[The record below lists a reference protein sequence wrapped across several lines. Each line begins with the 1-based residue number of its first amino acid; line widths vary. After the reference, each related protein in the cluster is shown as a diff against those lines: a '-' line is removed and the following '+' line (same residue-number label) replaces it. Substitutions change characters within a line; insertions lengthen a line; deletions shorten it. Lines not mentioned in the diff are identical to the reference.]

1 MAPRREMPASRVQHR
16 KLLELQKAGV
26 YTTEDPQGKQ
36 NVFQEYQRFGLIPM
50 EYETPSQL
58 QDAMQTL
65 IKAGVPKKEAMDA
78 LGVKAQIF
86 NANGSIN
93 GRSIRDA
100 MSPGM
105 KELIDARAGEGTA
118 EGLAKLE
125 RKGWTAGQVE
135 NRDIARSLGMAIN
148 AGHYDTSASGAPASN
163 RAAGTE
169 SAVINQM
176 QGRSA
181 ENPPRPLTARET
193 VNTGVANTKIAGL
206 YEAGLENVGIPARS
220 GTTYPLNPYVSALVG
235 SNEATRYI
243 PYEQLEVVN
252 RTFQDLVDQGYSDVA
267 MYDYI
272 KSGGSLDPKSL
283 AEAGLEKRGVSTF
296 ATPPEQQAPVR
307 QVQPPTPKGPTVTT
321 KGVPKGLAEA
331 QVILTPSQSLG
342 QKAAAIANR
351 EPVKPPKPVVVVP
364 KPVAVKPKPKPKP
377 KSKPAVRLTI
387 RGPAPAESTPTPR
400 RQAASSL
407 QRITNSALNDVIR
420 IVPGQGLPGF
430 EGV

>member
-181 ENPPRPLTARET
+181 ENPPRPLTAGET

-252 RTFQDLVDQGYSDVA
+252 RTFQDLVDQEYNDVA

-321 KGVPKGLAEA
+321 KGVPKGLEA
-331 QVILTPSQSLG
+331 PLTPSQSLA
-342 QKAAAIANR
+342 KIAVAVANR
-351 EPVKPPKPVVVVP
+351 EPRPQPRQVVSVPQPPA
-364 KPVAVKPKPKPKP
+364 KPVAVKPKPKPAVAKP
-377 KSKPAVRLTI
+377 KPSVKPTAKPVR
-387 RGPAPAESTPTPR
+387 G
-400 RQAASSL
+400 SSGL
-407 QRITNSALNDVIR
+407 R
-420 IVPGQGLPGF
+420 IVDTAPPSQERFGPGGMMSTIDLPHERQF
-430 EGV
+430 QWNR

>member
-36 NVFQEYQRFGLIPM
+36 NVFQEYQRFGLIPL
-50 EYETPSQL
+50 EYETPNQL
-58 QDAMQTL
+58 QDAMQAL

-78 LGVKAQIF
+78 LGVRAQIF

-100 MSPGM
+100 LSPGM
-105 KELIDARAGEGTA
+105 KELIDIRSGEGTA

-181 ENPPRPLTARET
+181 ENPPRPLTAGET

-206 YEAGLENVGIPARS
+206 YEADLESVGIPARS

-252 RTFQDLVDQGYSDVA
+252 RTFQDLAEQKYSEVA

-272 KSGGSLDPKSL
+272 KSGGKLDPESL
-283 AEAGLEKRGVSTF
+283 AEAGLEKLGVSTF
-296 ATPPEQQAPVR
+296 ATPPEQVAPVI
-307 QVQPPTPKGPTVTT
+307 QVKPPTSKPTVTT
-321 KGVPKGLAEA
+321 KGVPTGLSEPI
-331 QVILTPSQSLG
+331 VVLTSSQSRG
-342 QKAAAIANR
+342 QMAAAIANR
-351 EPVKPPKPVVVVP
+351 EPVPPPKPVVVVP
-364 KPVAVKPKPKPKP
+364 KPAAKPKPVAAKPKPKAVT
-377 KSKPAVRLTI
+377 KPAPVVTTRTTKVKPTSASMQI
-387 RGPAPAESTPTPR
+387 RAMQNTVPD
-400 RQAASSL
+400 
-407 QRITNSALNDVIR
+407 ALSIF
-420 IVPGQGLPGF
+420 PGMGLPSNSLIQGI
-430 EGV
+430 